1 MSDLPS
7 LFAALSDPTRF
18 AIVERLMD
26 EGELSAGTLGDG
38 LPISA
43 PAISRHLKVLS
54 EAGVVVRRIDGQR
67 RFYSVRRDAI
77 AMVSNWTLNHRDFW
91 AFCHHAL
98 QGHLKRHAL
107 DGRHNGHTPPRF
119 QIESE
124 RLLRSLSRWSS

>member
-1 MSDLPS
+1 MSNLPS

-91 AFCHHAL
+91 ASS
-98 QGHLKRHAL
+98 L
-107 DGRHNGHTPPRF
+107 DTLE
-119 QIESE
+119 QIMASPKENQ
-124 RLLRSLSRWSS
+124 